1 MALGTIILIVLLVL
15 SCLHITYTVASVPV
29 KNKITGA
36 KQKALAAQKQ
46 AEAQQRQAEAQQ
58 KQIEQLTIA
67 LNNMKTSAVVDALN
81 K

>member
-36 KQKALAAQKQ
+36 KQKALATQK
-46 AEAQQRQAEAQQ
+46 QAEAQQ

>member
-36 KQKALAAQKQ
+36 KQKAIAAAK
-46 AEAQQRQAEAQQ
+46 QAEAQQ

>member
-29 KNKITGA
+29 KNKITGV

-46 AEAQQRQAEAQQ
+46 AEARCPYF
-58 KQIEQLTIA
+58 LF
-67 LNNMKTSAVVDALN
+67 
-81 K
+81 

>member
-36 KQKALAAQKQ
+36 KQKTLAAQK
-46 AEAQQRQAEAQQ
+46 QAEAQQ

>member
-1 MALGTIILIVLLVL
+1 MALGTIILIILLVL

-46 AEAQQRQAEAQQ
+46 AEAQQ

-67 LNNMKTSAVVDALN
+67 LSNMKTSAVVDALN

>member
-1 MALGTIILIVLLVL
+1 MTLGTIILIVLLVL

-36 KQKALAAQKQ
+36 KAKALAAQK
-46 AEAQQRQAEAQQ
+46 QAEAQQ

-67 LNNMKTSAVVDALN
+67 LNNMKNTAALVDALN